1 MRRLINE
8 LIFGKS
14 NKISGPIAIAVVL
27 SIALGCNC
35 TKDFNLGDLA
45 KNSNS
50 ASTSNSSSDSKTTSS
65 DDSIPSNTVV
75 EGLVKDTTAEF
86 SEAVDTGDFN
96 ALYEK
101 ASTDFQDTYTV
112 DQVTTAFKSY
122 TDKKKLVV
130 PILEKVQNMDAE
142 FDSPPGI
149 RTEKGLKILMAKGKF
164 KTKPFG
170 VRFDYEYVM
179 RGGEWKLLKLV
190 INIP

>member
-1 MRRLINE
+1 MRNLISQ
-8 LIFGKS
+8 LFFGK
-14 NKISGPIAIAVVL
+14 NNRISGPIALAVVL

-35 TKDFNLGDLA
+35 NKDFDLANLA

-50 ASTSNSSSDSKTTSS
+50 ASTSNSSDTKS
-65 DDSIPSNTVV
+65 DDSVPSNSVV
-75 EGLVKDTTAEF
+75 EGLVKDTTADF
-86 SEAVDTGDFN
+86 AEAVDTKDFN
-96 ALYEK
+96 ALYDK
-101 ASTDFQDTYTV
+101 ASADFQSTYTV
-112 DQVTTAFKSY
+112 EQMETAFKSY

-130 PILEKVQNMDAE
+130 PILDKVQNMDAE

-190 INIP
+190 VNIP

>member
-14 NKISGPIAIAVVL
+14 NWISGPIALAVVL

-35 TKDFNLGDLA
+35 SKDFDLANLA

-50 ASTSNSSSDSKTTSS
+50 ASSSNSSDTKG
-65 DDSIPSNTVV
+65 DDSIPSNSVV
-75 EGLVKDTTAEF
+75 EGLVKDTTADF
-86 SEAVDTGDFN
+86 AEAVDTKDFN
-96 ALYEK
+96 ALYDK
-101 ASTDFQDTYTV
+101 ASTDFQNTYTV
-112 DQVTTAFKSY
+112 SEMETAFKSY

-130 PILEKVQNMDAE
+130 PILDKVAGMDAE

-164 KTKPFG
+164 KTKPYN
-170 VRFDYEYVM
+170 VRFDYEYIM